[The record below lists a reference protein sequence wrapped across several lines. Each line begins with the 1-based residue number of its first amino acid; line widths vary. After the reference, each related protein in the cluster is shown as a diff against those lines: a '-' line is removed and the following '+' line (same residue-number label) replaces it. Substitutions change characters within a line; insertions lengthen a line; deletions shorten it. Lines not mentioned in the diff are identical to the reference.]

1 MRRSRENLSGFWVGR
16 YAYEGSVAEPV
27 QFLATIE
34 ESGGTLSGT
43 ISEPNQIGH
52 SSKELHAFL
61 SGTREGADVFFAKT
75 YDGAS
80 DAAHRVD
87 YFGQVSDD
95 GRRIAGHWLLA
106 GASGSFDMSREILD
120 EDEEAVER
128 VEEVEDANLIPGC

>member
-1 MRRSRENLSGFWVGR
+1 MRRARENLSGFWVGR

-34 ESGGTLSGT
+34 ESGGTLGGT

-87 YFGQVSDD
+87 YFGQLT
-95 GRRIAGHWLLA
+95 I
-106 GASGSFDMSREILD
+106 ILISLT
-120 EDEEAVER
+120 EER
-128 VEEVEDANLIPGC
+128 VLSILIECLQNLYMHQLIHTRLLFEQHAPQTVIIL